1 MTDTKT
7 TKPAAKKPAAKKKEL
22 SRGVLIIALGHPYY
36 GQYAANLA
44 MSLLHTAPDVKICLV
59 HDSSSI
65 SHMRAEEFAMFD
77 KSVMC
82 PDEYYHMHG
91 MEQYIMSKLYIN
103 KLTPYDETL
112 FLDADMIWHP
122 KRSVTEL
129 MKSLSDLDFTMQN
142 RGSQDLSQE
151 NIPEMAS
158 HWCNLNQ
165 LKADYNIKKG
175 TWWHLSSE
183 FIYFKKTKEVDA
195 MFKDA
200 QLHYK
205 TIKTSHTQFA
215 DGIPDELCF
224 SLAMLRHV
232 NVVPHR
238 LSYTPVFWNQA
249 ESNSRALQPRDL
261 HARYFAYSM
270 GGANNPKHAKLY
282 YDNLVQYYARHRGI
296 QLPFK
301 AKDKSSFVKGR
312 NNI

>member
-1 MTDTKT
+1 MTDSKT
-7 TKPAAKKPAAKKKEL
+7 TKAAPKKAAPKKKEP

-44 MSLLHTAPDVKICLV
+44 MSLLHTAPELKISLV
-59 HDSSSI
+59 HDHAAI
-65 SHMRAEEFAMFD
+65 SHMRAEEVNMFD
-77 KSVMC
+77 KMIPC
-82 PDEYYHMHG
+82 KDEWMRLHG
-91 MEQYIMSKLYIN
+91 LEQYIMSKLFIN
-103 KLTPYDETL
+103 KMSPYDETL

-122 KRSVTEL
+122 KRSVIDL
-129 MKSLSDLDFTMQN
+129 FKSFSDLDFTMQN

-151 NIPEMAS
+151 NIPDSAS

-165 LKADYNIKKG
+165 LKKDYNIKKG

-205 TIKTSHTQFA
+205 TLKTAHTQFA

-224 SLAMLRHV
+224 SLAMLKHIKI
-232 NVVPHR
+232 VPHR
-238 LSYTPVFWNQA
+238 ISFTPIFWNQA
-249 ESNSRALQPRDL
+249 EKNVRSLEPRDL
-261 HARYFAYSM
+261 HARYFGYSM
-270 GGANNPKHAKLY
+270 GGANNPKSAKSY
-282 YDNLVQYYARHRGI
+282 YDNLVQYYARTKGI